1 MAAYWLDF
9 DTVVDVFLQNPNN
22 QFGPYALKQKTTY
35 YDSLNDFGHSINLLS
50 GIECER
56 ILDCPHCSE
65 HIRLD
70 KIAIQIHQDQIRASI
85 QERKN
90 QLDRNEQLKAE
101 KEYKLTCERE
111 NAIENLYE
119 QYCQKNSIL
128 KK

>member
-9 DTVVDVFLQNPNN
+9 DTVVDVFLQNTNN

-35 YDSLNDFGHSINLLS
+35 YDSLGDFGHSINLLS

-65 HIRLD
+65 QIRLN
-70 KIAIQIHQDQIRASI
+70 KIAIHIQQDQIRASK
-85 QERKN
+85 QEPKN
-90 QLDRNEQLKAE
+90 QLDREERLKAE
-101 KEYKLTCERE
+101 KEYKLTCKRE

-119 QYCQKNSIL
+119 QYCKKNSIL